1 MQYFVTYTNHD
12 VDNFNKPI
20 LILKIHL
27 AINSSLKINGTQS
40 STLSFNICPNVVNAM
55 ISNMSFTL
63 FFDMN
68 KSISNPGIVL

>member
-1 MQYFVTYTNHD
+1 MHYFVTYTNQD
-12 VDNFNKPI
+12 VANFNKPI

-27 AINSSLKINGTQS
+27 AINSSLKINDTLS

-63 FFDMN
+63 FFDIN
-68 KSISNPGIVL
+68 KGILNPGIVL